1 MTFKRH
7 SLSTI
12 QFVLL
17 ELFADS
23 FDMVTSTNA
32 KLRLAKFSRFKK
44 QNKRN
49 INNIQNKLSI
59 NNIPMQKKITFALG
73 NATESFYFRSVHVGN
88 RSLATVAPWGETLFL
103 KRGTPIFI
111 NSNFLN
117 MYLLFK
123 KLLLIGGQSYIYQ
136 VF

>member
-1 MTFKRH
+1 
-7 SLSTI
+7 
-12 QFVLL
+12 
-17 ELFADS
+17 
-23 FDMVTSTNA
+23 
-32 KLRLAKFSRFKK
+32 
-44 QNKRN
+44 
-49 INNIQNKLSI
+49 
-59 NNIPMQKKITFALG
+59 MQKKITFALG